1 MWNNAPL
8 RNLPLT
14 ERLPVSPTLLLIFYC
29 LAIAGFSLVGGL
41 LPNWIQMTHTRTQLV
56 MSLVSGLM
64 LGVAFYHLLPHSVAL
79 LGGAG
84 GVDTSVWWLMIG
96 LIGML
101 LLLRVFHF
109 HQHDFSHEQ
118 LGQHDHPHH
127 DSDSHA
133 AAHAA
138 SPATAHAHNHS
149 HEHEHA
155 HAASASHG
163 ASHSAG
169 HSAGHASPVHGL
181 SWVGLA
187 LGLAVHTLIDGV
199 ALGAIMHA
207 GSHTSGM
214 IGIGVFLA
222 ILLHKPLDAMSIV
235 TVMQAG
241 GWSKGARAITNLVFA
256 LMCPLGA
263 MLFYF
268 GVGVADGGDHLVA
281 VALAF
286 SAGAFICIALSDL
299 LPEVHFHSHDRGK
312 LTLAFLLGIAVAY
325 AIGSVEPAGIHVG
338 LH

>member
-1 MWNNAPL
+1 M
-8 RNLPLT
+8 
-14 ERLPVSPTLLLIFYC
+14 PVSPTLLLIFYC

-79 LGGAG
+79 MGGAG
-84 GVDTSVWWLMIG
+84 GVDATVWWLMIG

-118 LGQHDHPHH
+118 GEQHDHPQHTGH
-127 DSDSHA
+127 GQA
-133 AAHAA
+133 AGHM
-138 SPATAHAHNHS
+138 HG
-149 HEHEHA
+149 HEHDHTHRHEHDTSTA
-155 HAASASHG
+155 
-163 ASHSAG
+163 
-169 HSAGHASPVHGL
+169 HASPVHGL

-199 ALGAIMHA
+199 ALGAVMHA
-207 GSHTSGM
+207 GSHASGL

-241 GWSKGARAITNLVFA
+241 GWSKAARAATNLVFA

-263 MLFYF
+263 MLFFF
-268 GVGVADGGDHLVA
+268 GVDVMADGRDHLVA

-325 AIGSVEPAGIHVG
+325 AIGSVEPVG
-338 LH
+338 VHLAVH